1 MTKETTTRQVQ
12 EMYPES
18 DAATKRDLEGLA
30 NSISQFRAAVRH
42 IAERQGEQTQQVAWQ
57 LDQARQRRKSVQKRI
72 MLEWAVATTTAIVLC
87 LTMLVPTVGYYR
99 NHATQL
105 RAQQQEQLL
114 KQREADT
121 ALLDQVTSE
130 LSEAVPDSM
139 QPLAE
144 MDVDYASDTTSTGK
158 TEKKNAK
165 N

>member
-42 IAERQGEQTQQVAWQ
+42 IAEQQPEPASVTWQ
-57 LDQARQRRKSVQKRI
+57 LDQARQRRRSAQRRT
-72 MLEWAVATTTAIVLC
+72 MLQWAVATAAFTVLC
-87 LTMLVPTVGYYR
+87 VTMLVPTVGHYR
-99 NHATQL
+99 ERAAQL
-105 RAQQQEQLL
+105 QAQRQEQLL

-130 LSEAVPDSM
+130 LSVTVPDSM

-144 MDVDYASDTTSTGK
+144 LDSDYTNNQTSIGK
-158 TEKKNAK
+158 TEKTNGR

>member
-42 IAERQGEQTQQVAWQ
+42 IAEQQTEPASVAWQ
-57 LDQARQRRKSVQKRI
+57 LDQARQRRHSTQRRS
-72 MLEWAVATTTAIVLC
+72 MRQWALAMALC
-87 LTMLVPTVGYYR
+87 VTMLVPAVGYYR
-99 NHATQL
+99 EHTAHLQ
-105 RAQQQEQLL
+105 AQRQEQLL

-144 MDVDYASDTTSTGK
+144 MDSDYASNQISIGK
-158 TEKKNAK
+158 TEKKNGT

>member
-42 IAERQGEQTQQVAWQ
+42 IAEQQAEPASVAWQ
-57 LDQARQRRKSVQKRI
+57 LDQARRRRRSAQRRT
-72 MLEWAVATTTAIVLC
+72 MLQWAVATVAATVLC
-87 LTMLVPTVGYYR
+87 VTMLVPTVEHYR
-99 NHATQL
+99 DHAAQL
-105 RAQQQEQLL
+105 QAQRQEQLL

-130 LSEAVPDSM
+130 LSVTVPDSM
-139 QPLAE
+139 QPLE
-144 MDVDYASDTTSTGK
+144 ELDSDYTNNQTSIGK
-158 TEKKNAK
+158 TEKTNGR

>member
-1 MTKETTTRQVQ
+1 MTKETTNRQVQ

-57 LDQARQRRKSVQKRI
+57 LDQARQRRKSAQKRI

-105 RAQQQEQLL
+105 RARQQEQLL